1 MKKQRRLSFLL
12 KISLLTAGTIL
23 TATAQQIPEEGP
35 HVRIMKNSDGSST
48 QFKRDHTNT
57 RLEQSSFMEK
67 ANGEKIVRTRTVYRR
82 DLNGRLRSGIIEDG
96 KKNILYRIIYGY
108 DKNTGFLIAENM
120 FDARVIRKNDPIDP
134 NKETPVRALRYS
146 YNAQGQ
152 RSKPIV
158 YVGVKGKTAK
168 ELQKWIEKNNYQE
181 GTMPIDDPFRNNTVN
196 PNARPLKQR

>member
-1 MKKQRRLSFLL
+1 MKKQFCLSFLL
-12 KISLLTAGTIL
+12 TLNFFSAGTLL
-23 TATAQQIPEEGP
+23 TATAQEIPDEGP

-82 DLNGRLRSGIIEDG
+82 DINGRLRSGIIEDG
-96 KKNILYRIIYGY
+96 KKNKLYRIIYGY
-108 DKNTGFLIAENM
+108 DKDTGRLIAENM
-120 FDARVIRKNDPIDP
+120 YDARVTRRNDPKDLT
-134 NKETPVRALRYS
+134 KETPVRALRYS

-158 YVGVKGKTAK
+158 YVGVQGKTAQ
-168 ELQKWIEKNNYQE
+168 ELQQWIEKNNYQD

-196 PNARPLKQR
+196 PNARPLKKR